1 MMVNYRINAGIIPPD
16 VWVQDPEVG
25 GSRIVG
31 EVCHFID
38 FASFVI
44 GADPV
49 AVQAMCVDSTNAS
62 LVAWGGVGV
71 RPALL

>member
-1 MMVNYRINAGIIPPD
+1 
-16 VWVQDPEVG
+16 
-25 GSRIVG
+25 VG